1 MSQNELAQA
10 LSPYLRQ
17 HAGNPVHWR
26 EWNDAA
32 LRDAQSSQ
40 KPILLS
46 IGYSAC
52 HWCHV
57 MERESFEN
65 DAIASLM
72 NQNYICIK
80 VDREERPDLDSVY
93 MSALIRLTGQG
104 GWPMTLFLT
113 PDGLPFYGGT
123 YYPPEDTGRQ
133 PGFPRVLE
141 SVQAAWRD
149 RQTQVQASAQQLQ
162 NEVAQMLQGRPSVA
176 QPSQQTLTN
185 VLNALIPEFDHQ
197 WGGFGGAPKF
207 PPAMTLSFLLQYYQ
221 RTGNASALHMTMK
234 TLMMMSAGGMYDQI
248 GGGFHRYS
256 VDARWEVP
264 HFEKMLYDNGLLL
277 QSYTQAFR
285 STRDSRGA
293 MVCADTAQWLINDM
307 QHPLGGFYSA
317 LDADSDGEE
326 GTYYV
331 WSADELQT
339 IFGSDRDNLARIFRC
354 DGPPT
359 FEDKYV
365 LQRQFA
371 TAEDWPTVFSPSNRI
386 VYEASVELLLKQRR
400 ERTKPFCDRKV
411 IPAWNALVIS
421 GLIHAGMTFSRPE
434 WIRAAERAYNFI
446 MSTMTIYGTLR
457 RVWLDGQCGTVL
469 AFLEDHA
476 NLAIAALD
484 LHRVTGRPEFLHDA
498 MSRVTFIIKN
508 FLNDDTSL
516 LYDTSLM
523 HEQLVV
529 RPSDRNDNATPSGT
543 ASTCV
548 ALMKLAAIYD
558 DSYYVY
564 LTERLLAPY
573 TDSISRWPAG
583 YGGILQALDLY
594 VGSVMMCIV
603 AGPLGTLIE
612 YVRAALPAHAVIL
625 HADVHADLT
634 ICAHKIAVNNLETVY
649 ICIDTTCSAPL
660 TSLRAIEDYMR
671 QSIGHQQ

>member
-1 MSQNELAQA
+1 MSQNELAQS

-32 LRDAQSSQ
+32 LHEARISQ

-72 NQNYICIK
+72 NQHYICIK
-80 VDREERPDLDSVY
+80 VDREERPDLDTVY

-113 PDGLPFYGGT
+113 PEGLPFYGGT

-141 SVQAAWRD
+141 SIQVAWRD
-149 RQTQVQASAQQLQ
+149 RQTQIQESAQQLQ
-162 NEVAQMLQGRPSVA
+162 SEIAQMLQGRPPVA
-176 QPSQQTLTN
+176 QPSLQTLTN
-185 VLNALIPEFDHQ
+185 ALNALIPEFDAQ

-207 PPAMTLSFLLQYYQ
+207 PPAMTLSFLLQYHQ
-221 RTGNASALHMTMK
+221 RTGDATALRMTMK

-285 STRDSRGA
+285 STRDSRVA

-307 QHPLGGFYSA
+307 QHPSGGFYSA

-359 FEDKYV
+359 FEHSYV

-371 TAEDWPTVFSPSNRI
+371 VGAEWPTILPPSDR
-386 VYEASVELLLKQRR
+386 VKYDAAVKLLLTQRS
-400 ERTKPFCDRKV
+400 ERTTPFCDRKV

-421 GLIHAGMTFSRPE
+421 GLAHAGMTFSRPE
-434 WIRAAERAYNFI
+434 WIHAAERAYNFI
-446 MSTMTIYGTLR
+446 
-457 RVWLDGQCGTVL
+457 C
-469 AFLEDHA
+469 
-476 NLAIAALD
+476 
-484 LHRVTGRPEFLHDA
+484 
-498 MSRVTFIIKN
+498 
-508 FLNDDTSL
+508 
-516 LYDTSLM
+516 
-523 HEQLVV
+523 
-529 RPSDRNDNATPSGT
+529 
-543 ASTCV
+543 
-548 ALMKLAAIYD
+548 
-558 DSYYVY
+558 
-564 LTERLLAPY
+564 
-573 TDSISRWPAG
+573 
-583 YGGILQALDLY
+583 LQ
-594 VGSVMMCIV
+594 
-603 AGPLGTLIE
+603 
-612 YVRAALPAHAVIL
+612 
-625 HADVHADLT
+625 
-634 ICAHKIAVNNLETVY
+634 
-649 ICIDTTCSAPL
+649 
-660 TSLRAIEDYMR
+660 
-671 QSIGHQQ
+671 